1 MADWL
6 HFFDDELWGATVGDY
21 LACAGI
27 LLGTILLKSVVTR
40 LFVRLGA
47 RLAIQFS
54 EGLHGAAF
62 KNLIRKPL
70 EWLLAVILW
79 FYAFSFIEEPLS
91 NIVLVHWKR
100 KSGMESL
107 NLDELVHLL
116 AAFFGIIFFILL
128 CSRLIDFIF
137 RVKSARARSKAEKS
151 RVQVLPL
158 LKDVLK
164 IVLWVIGFFWILGVV
179 FEVNIPALVTGL
191 GIGGV
196 AIALAA
202 KETIENLLASFSILA
217 DKPFAV
223 EDSVKLGALQGKV
236 ERIGFRSTRLRAS
249 DGTLL
254 IVPNKKLID
263 EALENLSERE
273 RRIVKVQ
280 VPISRTR
287 KPEELPVLLERIK
300 NFVEQEASLAGS
312 VSVAI
317 DSFTVD
323 SLIILV
329 VYHLPDE
336 LPDAAVLQQTGRINT
351 RIFEEIGSL
360 VLPNTQ

>member
-1 MADWL
+1 MAD
-6 HFFDDELWGATVGDY
+6 FFQFFQDELWGARLGDY
-21 LACAGI
+21 LACFLI
-27 LLGTILLKSVVTR
+27 LSSTFLLKR
-40 LFVRLGA
+40 LLAKLFVRLGA
-47 RLAIQFS
+47 GIATKFS
-54 EGLHGAAF
+54 EGTHGAAF
-62 KNLIRKPL
+62 RNLLRKPL

-79 FYAFSFIEEPLS
+79 FYAFSFIEDPLRD
-91 NIVLVHWKR
+91 IVLVHWKR
-100 KSGMESL
+100 KSGTESL

-116 AAFFGIIFFILL
+116 AAFFGIVFFILL
-128 CSRLIDFIF
+128 CSRTIDFIF
-137 RVKSARARSKAEKS
+137 RVKAAKARSKAEKS

-164 IVLWVIGFFWILGVV
+164 ILLWTLGFFWILGVV

-223 EDSVKLGALQGKV
+223 EDTVKLGTLQGKV

-273 RRIVKVQ
+273 RRIVRVQ

-287 KPEELPVLLERIK
+287 KPEELPELLHRIK

-312 VSVAI
+312 VSVSI
-317 DSFTVD
+317 DSFTAD
-323 SLIILV
+323 SLIVLV

-336 LPDAAVLQQTGRINT
+336 LPEAAVLEQAGRINAK
-351 RIFEEIGSL
+351 IFEEIGSL
-360 VLPNTQ
+360 VVTNTP